1 MRWLDGITNSMDMN
15 LSKFWEIVKD
25 RGAWQGLRELDMTQ
39 RLNNKAER
47 VSWRQDGGQ
56 TGERRDLSTD
66 NGPLSFLPFVLPAL
80 SSRQEP
86 DSLHD
91 FLLGLPQP
99 PLSLTSLQLP
109 HLQFPPLYFSFLFY
123 FNNCRTTGKQYK
135 GKTKK
140 EIWSSFYYY
149 FIGV

>member
-1 MRWLDGITNSMDMN
+1 M
-15 LSKFWEIVKD
+15 
-25 RGAWQGLRELDMTQ
+25 
-39 RLNNKAER
+39 
-47 VSWRQDGGQ
+47 
-56 TGERRDLSTD
+56 STD

-109 HLQFPPLYFSFLFY
+109 HLLFPPLYFSFTLIIAILLE
-123 FNNCRTTGKQYK
+123 NSTRERL
-135 GKTKK
+135 KK
-140 EIWSSFYYY
+140 KSGFHFIIILLECNY
-149 FIGV
+149 FIMLC